1 MRKFTLL
8 ILVVVAV
15 MFSINSYAQHRT
27 CAAHDHM
34 LEQLE
39 KSPKMKHHMDELEKY
54 TEDFI
59 QNYRLLKASG
69 ETRTIPV
76 HVIVV
81 YSNTQ
86 ENISDA
92 QIQSQ
97 ITVLNEDYGGSNSDL
112 NNVPS
117 EFVPVT
123 STGTGIQFVLDG
135 IERHY
140 DNTSSWGTN
149 DAVKAAYPP
158 TSPSTTL
165 NMWICNIG
173 GGILGYAQF
182 PGGDPATDGVVFSPQ
197 YCGSSDYDDGSFYLD
212 APFDKGRTCTHEV
225 GHYLNLRHIWGD
237 GNCNADDY
245 VDDTPIAGAANYGCP
260 TYPDKSCTSN
270 GGWTSDMFMNYMDYV
285 DDQCMFMFS
294 EGQSARMW
302 ACLTGTRADLGYS
315 DGNIAPT
322 ANANG
327 PYVADPGQSISFS
340 SAGSND
346 PDGSIVSYSWN
357 FGDGATS
364 SQANPSHTYA
374 SEGSYTVTLTVTDD
388 LGKTGSNTTTATI
401 GNPCTGVEACDGAIT
416 YTLTTDRYAS
426 ETSWTLKDAAGNTI
440 ESGSGYSNSTTY
452 TFNWNLAAGSYVF
465 TILDSYGDGI
475 CCSYGSGFYSL
486 KDGCNNTLVSGGA
499 FGSSEV
505 TEFCVPDGGTP
516 PVNVAPTADAN
527 GPYAAEEN
535 VSISFS
541 SAGSIDSDG
550 SIVSYSWNFGDGGT
564 SSSANPTHA
573 YSVAGTYTATLTVT
587 DDDGATGT
595 DQATV
600 TITAAPVN
608 TPPTANANG
617 PYSGYEGVAINFSS
631 AGSSDADGI
640 ITNYSWNFGDG
651 GTSTSA
657 NPSHTYTTAGTYTV
671 TLTVM
676 DDDGATDSDQASV
689 TVEVIQGGGT
699 VTLESTDFESGWGIW
714 IDGGRDCAMYTS
726 TARSYSG
733 ANSVNIQ
740 DNSGTGSSTYTN
752 EDFDV
757 TGYTSINIEFY
768 FYSYSMETNED
779 FWVQYYDG
787 STWRTVASYAQGV
800 DFNNNTFYV
809 ANVTISSSN
818 YNFPSNAEFRFMC
831 DASGNA
837 DDIYLDDI
845 TIVATDGSAKM
856 ASSNSITPLYSLRTS
871 SEELVI
877 EDFVIYPNPANSE
890 ININIPVEDGSSA
903 HIFNITG
910 ALVKEV
916 QLIND
921 ITTVNIEDL
930 APGLYMVTVNN
941 GDEVLNQK
949 FLKK

>member
-8 ILVVVAV
+8 ILLIAAG
-15 MFSINSYAQHRT
+15 MFTMNTYAQHRT

-39 KSPKMKHHMDELEKY
+39 KSPKMKHHMDELESY
-54 TEDFI
+54 TEDFVRNI
-59 QNYRLLKASG
+59 GMLKAG

-81 YSNTQ
+81 YSNSQ

-92 QIQSQ
+92 QVQSQ

-117 EFVPVT
+117 EFTPVT
-123 STGTGIQFVLDG
+123 SSGTGIQFVLDG
-135 IERHY
+135 IERHS

-149 DAVKAAYPP
+149 DAVKSAYPP
-158 TSPSTTL
+158 ESPDTKL

-260 TYPDKSCTSN
+260 SYPDKSCSSN

-294 EGQSARMW
+294 DGQSARMW
-302 ACLTGTRADLGYS
+302 ACLNSTRANLGYS
-315 DGNIAPT
+315 DGNVAPT
-322 ANANG
+322 ADANG
-327 PYVADPGQSISFS
+327 PYVADPGVSISFS
-340 SAGSND
+340 SDGSND
-346 PDGSIVSYSWN
+346 ADGSIVSYLWD

-364 SQANPSHTYA
+364 SQANPSHAYA
-374 SEGSYTVTLTVTDD
+374 NEGSYVVSLTVTDD
-388 LGKTGSNTTTATI
+388 LGKTGSANTTATI
-401 GNPCTGVEACDGAIT
+401 GNPCTGVEACDGEIT
-416 YTLTTDRYAS
+416 FNLTTDRYAS
-426 ETSWTLKDAAGNTI
+426 ETSWILKDAAGNTI

-452 TFNWNLAAGSYVF
+452 AINWSLAAGSYVF
-465 TILDSYGDGI
+465 TINDSYGDGI
-475 CCSYGSGFYSL
+475 CCSYGSGSYSL
-486 KDGCNNTLVSGGA
+486 VDGCSSTMVSGGD
-499 FGSSEV
+499 FGSSAS

-516 PVNVAPTADAN
+516 PVNVAPTANAN
-527 GPYAAEEN
+527 GPYSAEED
-535 VSISFS
+535 VAVSFS
-541 SAGSIDSDG
+541 SAGSNDSDG
-550 SIVSYSWNFGDGGT
+550 TIASYSWNFGDGGT
-564 SSSANPTHA
+564 SSTANPSHTFA
-573 YSVAGTYTATLTVT
+573 NAGTYTVTLTVT
-587 DDDGATGT
+587 DNDGATDS
-595 DQATV
+595 DQATA

-608 TPPTANANG
+608 VAPTANANG
-617 PYSGYEGVAINFSS
+617 PYNGNEGVAINFSS
-631 AGSSDADGI
+631 AGSNDSDGTIAS
-640 ITNYSWNFGDG
+640 YSWNFGDG
-651 GTSTSA
+651 GTSTAA
-657 NPSHTYTTAGTYTV
+657 NPAHTYANAGTYTA
-671 TLTVM
+671 TLTVI
-676 DDDGATDSDQASV
+676 DNDGASDSDQASV
-689 TVEVIQGGGT
+689 TVEVVTGGGT

-726 TARSYSG
+726 GSRAYSG
-733 ANSVNIQ
+733 SNAIDIQ

-752 EDFDV
+752 ENFDV
-757 TGYTSINIEFY
+757 TGFTSINVEFY
-768 FYSYSMETNED
+768 FYAYSMDNSNED
-779 FWVQYYDG
+779 FWVQFYDG
-787 STWRTVASYAQGV
+787 SAWRTVATYAQSI
-800 DFNNNTFYV
+800 DFDNNTFYV
-809 ANVTISSSN
+809 ANVTISSSD

-856 ASSNSITPLYSLRTS
+856 ASSNSITPLYTLRTGN
-871 SEELVI
+871 SEYVV
-877 EDFVIYPNPANSE
+877 EDFVLYPNPANSE
-890 ININIPVEDGSSA
+890 ININLPIEDGSVA
-903 HIFNITG
+903 YIYNITG
-910 ALVKEV
+910 ALIQKID
-916 QLIND
+916 LRKD
-921 ITTVNIEDL
+921 ITNVNINDL
-930 APGLYMVTVNN
+930 APGLYMVTVYN
-941 GDEVLNQK
+941 GDEVSSQK